1 MPSVG
6 PLEIA
11 IVVVAALLVFGPRR
25 LPELGSSLGRSI
37 RGFRRGIKGEDE
49 DAELPAPEGP
59 PAPAPPPPVEAGGVL
74 DKPWSQ

>member
-11 IVVVAALLVFGPRR
+11 IVVVLALLVFGPRR

-37 RGFRRGIKGEDE
+37 RGFGKGIKGEDE
-49 DAELPAPEGP
+49 GEDAELPAAEE
-59 PAPAPPPPVEAGGVL
+59 APPPAAPAASKATGR
-74 DKPWSQ
+74 P